1 LRLLDRYLLRE
12 IGVPFAVGMGLFF
25 VVVAFAQ
32 VLKLSDT
39 VTGLGVTGLE
49 VLEALLYSLPPLMG
63 LLIPAS
69 ALFATLLGVGRLASD
84 REFVGMAAIGV
95 SPYRHLRVPGAVGGV
110 LALVCGFT
118 LMVGEPWGIRGLRRV
133 ISSSAQ
139 RALASG
145 VRVKQ
150 FNEWVPGVTFMAQ
163 EQVGS
168 ELRDVVFADRRES
181 GRPIVI
187 SARRGRVGTGP
198 RARDIVFDLYDGTIV
213 VHDDHSDLVRVLR
226 FEESRYRLDVARLV
240 QAAPRTMSS
249 MQGKTMRQLWKES
262 HNKKSSRRKRVS
274 AMVVLQRKVAL
285 PLATLIF
292 SLLAVPLALRATS
305 GARARGL
312 LYSAGIVGIY
322 YYLGRAVELAAREG
336 NYPALLAA
344 WTPNLLGLVALGLL
358 VWRMPHARS

>member
-1 LRLLDRYLLRE
+1 LLDRYLLRE

-32 VLKLSDT
+32 MLKVSDT
-39 VTGLGVTGLE
+39 VTGLGITGFE
-49 VLEALLYSLPPLMG
+49 VLEALFYSLPPLMG

-69 ALFATLLGVGRLASD
+69 ALFATLLGIGRLASD
-84 REFVGMAAIGV
+84 REFTGLAASGV
-95 SPYRHLRVPGAVGGV
+95 SPYRHLRVPGAVGAM
-110 LALVCGFT
+110 LAVVCAFT

-133 ISSSAQ
+133 ISTGAQ

-145 VRVKQ
+145 VRLRQV
-150 FNEWVPGVTFMAQ
+150 NEWVPGVTFMAQ
-163 EQVGS
+163 DQVAG
-168 ELRDVVFADRRES
+168 ELRDVVFADRREA

-198 RARDIVFDLYDGTIV
+198 RARDIVFDLWDGAIV
-213 VHDDHSDLVRVLR
+213 LHDEHSDLIRVLR
-226 FEESRYRLDVARLV
+226 FDASRYRLDVSRLV
-240 QAAPRTMSS
+240 QDAPRTMSS
-249 MQGKTMRQLWKES
+249 LQGKSMAALWQASQNEKT
-262 HNKKSSRRKRVS
+262 SRRKRVS
-274 AMVVLQRKVAL
+274 AMVILQRKAAL

-312 LYSAGIVGIY
+312 LYSAAIVGVY

-336 NYPALLAA
+336 NYPAVLAA
-344 WTPNLLGLVALGLL
+344 WTPNLLGLLGLL
-358 VWRMPHARS
+358 VLLWRMRRSWT